1 MFNQVMLV
9 GRLTKDPDLRYTSTG
24 AAVAHVTLAVN
35 RSFKNAS
42 GEIEAD
48 YVNCTLW
55 RKTAENTALYCQK
68 GSLVDVSGR
77 IQTRS
82 YENAEG
88 VNVYVTEVLA
98 DTVRFMDPKPREK
111 AAD

>member
-9 GRLTKDPDLRYTSTG
+9 GRLTKDPELRYTSAG

-42 GEIEAD
+42 GETEAD

-55 RKTAENTALYCQK
+55 RKTAENTALYCQN
-68 GSLVDVSGR
+68 GSLVGVNGR
-77 IQTRS
+77 IQTRR

-88 VNVYVTEVLA
+88 VTVYVTEVLA
-98 DTVRFMDPKPREK
+98 DTIRFMDPKPREK

>member
-1 MFNQVMLV
+1 MKLFKKRQMFFLYKRLNQPVIFTV
-9 GRLTKDPDLRYTSTG
+9 FFIYNQS
-24 AAVAHVTLAVN
+24 V
-35 RSFKNAS
+35 NAS

-68 GSLVDVSGR
+68 GSLVGVSGR

>member
-9 GRLTKDPDLRYTSTG
+9 GRLTKDPELRYTSVG
-24 AAVAHVTLAVN
+24 AAVANITIAVN

-42 GEIEAD
+42 GEIDAD
-48 YVNCTLW
+48 FVNCTLW
-55 RKTAENTALYCQK
+55 RKTAENTAVYCQK
-68 GSLVDVSGR
+68 DSLIGVSGR

-88 VNVYVTEVLA
+88 AKVYVTEVMA
-98 DTVRFMDPKPREK
+98 DSVRFMDPKPQELLT
-111 AAD
+111 D

>member
-9 GRLTKDPDLRYTSTG
+9 GRLTKDPELRYTSAG
-24 AAVAHVTLAVN
+24 AAVTHITIAVN

-68 GSLVDVSGR
+68 GSLVGISGR

-82 YENAEG
+82 YENVKG
-88 VNVYVTEVLA
+88 VKVYVTEVMA
-98 DTVRFMDPKPREK
+98 DTVRFMDSKAREK